1 MGWRSS
7 AGWRRRCSGACS
19 RSCPTIPGLRLA
31 ARYRPGSAETRIGG
45 DWYDAIPLRGGKVG
59 IAIGD
64 VVGRG
69 VQAAARMAHL
79 QSALRAY
86 ALEALRPELVL
97 ERMNSFVLEG
107 EKGGMVTLLYA
118 IVDPDASTLQVA
130 TAGHPPPLVLRPD
143 GGPTFAEAPAGSPL
157 GVNRFPS
164 YAESMAT
171 LDPWSTVLLYT
182 DGLVEGPDL
191 PLGEGLD
198 GLRRHRRGLSARAR
212 GAVPGAARPRST
224 RGPAPAMT
232 SPCWRSSSRLPARSS
247 RLALPAKPSSL
258 ASMRRAVA
266 QWLRLSGA
274 SEAEVYEMLVACGEA
289 CANAVAHAHSA
300 ISDSQFEV
308 TRGARRAADPDH
320 GSRQR
325 QLAPP
330 DRAGARAGPAVDAGA
345 DGRGEDRARL
355 RGHDGDH
362 AAPAPGGRRPMRDPP
377 GAAQLRA
384 RSTASWSGGSR
395 ARSRAST
402 PTSCAARWAS
412 GSPTTAPGWCSTSPR
427 PRYLDSAGVELLFD
441 LARRLRTHR
450 QRLRLVVPAEAPMR
464 RVLDLCDIEEVAP
477 MDATVEAAVEVLREP
492 GE

>member
-1 MGWRSS
+1 MVDPEAEGSAPEGAAPPGELGEPAEGDPILGATISALKQAAHGVEIERRVAETLQRSLLPRLP
-7 AGWRRRCSGACS
+7 A
-19 RSCPTIPGLRLA
+19 IPGLQIA

-69 VQAAARMAHL
+69 VEAAARMAHL

-97 ERMNSFVLEG
+97 ERMNGFVLEG
-107 EKGGMVTLLYA
+107 EQGGMVTLLYA

-143 GGPTFAEAPAGSPL
+143 DGPTFAEAPAGSPL

-182 DGLVEGPDL
+182 DGLVEGPEL

-198 GLRRHRRGLSARAR
+198 GLLATAESSPREPEGLCRALLTAVDTRAGHRDDLALLAIQLTPPGETLS
-212 GAVPGAARPRST
+212 
-224 RGPAPAMT
+224 
-232 SPCWRSSSRLPARSS
+232 
-247 RLALPAKPSSL
+247 LALPAKPSSL

-266 QWLRLSGA
+266 QWLRLAGA

-300 ISDSQFEV
+300 ISDSPFEV
-308 TRGARRAADPDH
+308 QAERDGPQIEIVVRDS
-320 GSRQR
+320 GSWR
-325 QLAPP
+325 PP
-330 DRAGARAGPAVDAGA
+330 SEE
-345 DGRGEDRARL
+345 GRGRGLPLMRELMDEVKIEPGPRGTTVTL
-355 RGHDGDH
+355 R
-362 AAPAPGGRRPMRDPP
+362 
-377 GAAQLRA
+377 
-384 RSTASWSGGSR
+384 
-395 ARSRAST
+395 
-402 PTSCAARWAS
+402 
-412 GSPTTAPGWCSTSPR
+412 
-427 PRYLDSAGVELLFD
+427 
-441 LARRLRTHR
+441 RRLR
-450 QRLRLVVPAEAPMR
+450 EAG
-464 RVLDLCDIEEVAP
+464 
-477 MDATVEAAVEVLREP
+477 EA
-492 GE
+492 